1 MKMKSLQLSSS
12 IENAPLINEK
22 RGKVLRDHGVRTIED
37 LLWYLPFRYE
47 DWRKLS
53 NISEAKNGQ
62 AITIAGTVTR
72 VNLQITARQRFR
84 ILDITI
90 RDSTGAALLRFF
102 NQPYLKDQFEKG
114 KRVVVHGVAQKE
126 PISPG
131 PLIKDPQYEFVKSKD
146 LGELLQLR
154 PVYERIGVITPKMLR
169 YIIRTCLEAL
179 PAGTFGEPLS
189 QKIRDQYHLIDRKSA
204 FVQLHFPG
212 SETTIEELDARRSQ
226 GHRRLIFEEF
236 YLLELGLAYRRKER
250 PKKAHRIDIDD
261 RIRKKIK
268 EALPFRLTNAQKKVI
283 REIVEDM
290 KADVVMYRLLQGDVG
305 SGKTIVALMAAMVAI
320 ENGLQV
326 AIMAPTEILA
336 EQHFSKIRQIL
347 RNTTYVV
354 RLLRGGQK
362 RKDRSEVLDE
372 IATGACHLVIGTHAL
387 IQDPVLFKR
396 LGLVII
402 DEQHRFGVLQRE
414 KLLLKGQH
422 PDCLIMTATP
432 IPRSL
437 ALTVYGDLETSVLDE
452 MPPGRKPIITK
463 SIEIKKKAELYNKVA
478 AEVKAGKQAY
488 VLCPLIEES
497 EKLQLSAAE
506 QLYAQLRK
514 AFPDLSIGLIH
525 GSIPAAERDNLMRD
539 FLERKIMILVATT
552 VIEVGIDV
560 PNASI
565 MVIEHAER
573 FGLSQLHQLRG
584 RVGRGSEQSYS
595 YLLHPTPSKLTDEA
609 KQRIQAMVSTT
620 DGFRIA
626 ETDLQIRGPGEL
638 TGTRQSGMAKF
649 RVADLI
655 LDQKILEVARKEA
668 FHYMESFRDKP
679 AVLRD
684 FFQKYWNN
692 RFGLIQVG

>member
-1 MKMKSLQLSSS
+1 MKALQLSSS

-22 RGKVLRDHGVRTIED
+22 RGKILRDHGIRTIED

-47 DWRKLS
+47 DWRHLN

-72 VNLQITARQRFR
+72 VTLHITSRQRFR
-84 ILDITI
+84 ILDVTV
-90 RDSTGAALLRFF
+90 RDATGAALLRFF

-114 KRVVVHGVAQKE
+114 KRVVVHGIAQRE

-131 PLIKDPQYEFVKSKD
+131 PVIKDPQYEFLKGKEVSD
-146 LGELLQLR
+146 HLQLR
-154 PVYERIGVITPKMLR
+154 PVYERIGKTITPKMLR
-169 YIIRTCLEAL
+169 YIIRSCLEAL
-179 PAGTFGEPLS
+179 PAAAFGEPLS
-189 QKIRDQYHLIDRKSA
+189 QKIRDHYHLVDRKTA
-204 FVQLHFPG
+204 FVQLHFPE
-212 SETTIEELDARRSQ
+212 SETTIDELDGRRSQ

-250 PKKAHRIDIDD
+250 PKKEHRIGINDQ
-261 RIRKKIK
+261 IRGRIK
-268 EALPFRLTNAQKKVI
+268 EALPFRLTGAQKKVI

-336 EQHFSKIRQIL
+336 EQHFSKIQQIL
-347 RNTTYVV
+347 NNTTYVV
-354 RLLRGGQK
+354 RLIRGGQK
-362 RKDRSEVLDE
+362 RKERTEVLDE
-372 IATGACHLVIGTHAL
+372 IASGTCQLIIGTHAL

-414 KLLLKGQH
+414 KLLQKGQH

-437 ALTVYGDLETSVLDE
+437 ALTVYGDLETSVIDE

-463 SIEIKKKAELYNKVA
+463 SVEIKKKAELYNRIA
-478 AEVKAGKQAY
+478 EEVKAGRQVY

-497 EKLQLSAAE
+497 EKLQLSAAV
-506 QLYAQLRK
+506 QLYNQLCR
-514 AFPDLSIGLIH
+514 AYPDLSIGLIH
-525 GSIPAAERDNLMRD
+525 GSIPAADRDNLMRD
-539 FLERKIMILVATT
+539 FLKRKIQVLVATT

-584 RVGRGSEQSYS
+584 RVGRGSEQSYA
-595 YLLHPTPSKLTDEA
+595 YLLIPTASKLTEEA
-609 KQRIQAMVSTT
+609 KLRIQAMINTN

-638 TGTRQSGMAKF
+638 TGTRQSGIAKF

-668 FHYMESFRDKP
+668 FNYMEAFRDKP
-679 AVLRD
+679 AVLKD